1 MFQCK
6 AGIIWS
12 LGINMALPSSVLYPR
27 PTSKSKTWDI
37 MCYSYILSLRVLV
50 STFFF
55 KIFRYNSRTT
65 VRTLPKLP
73 CLFSSSLIRETASL
87 ELWHLKSSSLRIRI
101 WTNGSMH
108 IKFQRHFVRL
118 RRQQIDRDREDKSY
132 WKWRWEMFRWKL
144 L

>member
-1 MFQCK
+1 
-6 AGIIWS
+6 
-12 LGINMALPSSVLYPR
+12 MALPSSVLYPH

-37 MCYSYILSLRVLV
+37 MCYCYILSLRVLV
-50 STFFF
+50 STFFL

-65 VRTLPKLP
+65 VHVRTLPKLP